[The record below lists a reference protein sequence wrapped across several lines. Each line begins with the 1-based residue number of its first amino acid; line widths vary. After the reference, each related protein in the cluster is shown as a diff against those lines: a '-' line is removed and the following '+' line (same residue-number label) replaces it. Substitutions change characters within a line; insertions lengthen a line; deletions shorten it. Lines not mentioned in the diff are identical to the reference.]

1 MENNFFFIKKEE
13 IEEKNRMLIYE
24 GGEIIKKY
32 PFVKQRTIKDCGPA
46 CVQMI
51 LKYYGG
57 YLSLDKL
64 SIMLNTNQNGTS
76 AWNIKE
82 VFKSLNF
89 KCYGIKSKDISTLNL
104 PCIAHLKLN
113 DSYKHYVVI
122 YKVNIKRKTLLIADP
137 AIGLKK
143 ISFTEFKKNW
153 TNVTVQMRPNGHVI
167 SEGEPQI
174 LSFLLDQIKRN
185 KIIIIKSYIISV
197 ILSLLSVFTSL
208 FLPVVIGTIN
218 TVYITPILLLF
229 SLLFLFKNIFDY
241 FKNYFLLKLNLQLDQ
256 DLSQDIFK
264 KALNLPYRYYRR
276 KTSSE
281 IISYFN
287 DIYIVEDAINQFIQK
302 VLIDTPLILILF
314 LILISI
320 FKPVIFLFIFYV
332 LILVL
337 IIFYNHKKRILIIS
351 NILNEKIYC
360 HSYITEN
367 ILGYETIKNLNI
379 PSKIYSKFKKIKQ
392 KQVKSNQKLLKEEKI
407 KFIQNSID
415 VAMQIMIVI
424 LLLKSNVNINN
435 FITVY
440 VLSVS
445 LMTYIKNI
453 INSDYQISEIKASL
467 NNIAELF
474 AYKSENKKRLT
485 PNNNI
490 YIKDLNYTFDKE
502 NYVLK
507 NINLKIPNKS
517 KILVTGDSGS
527 GKSTL
532 FKIIKGY
539 YDDYIGS
546 VTIGKKEVNK
556 YDIQN
561 IIYISQKEI
570 LFTGTLK
577 DNLSL
582 KKLNKKAFEICEIND
597 ITRNDYYLIEEDG
610 YNLSGGQKQRIVL
623 ARALNQFKTL
633 IIDEGLNQ
641 VSVDMERRI
650 LKKILKK
657 YKSKTIIYI
666 SHRLD
671 NLDLFDRYIKMHK
684 GKIILDEKRN
694 N

>member
-1 MENNFFFIKKEE
+1 
-13 IEEKNRMLIYE
+13 
-24 GGEIIKKY
+24 
-32 PFVKQRTIKDCGPA
+32 
-46 CVQMI
+46 
-51 LKYYGG
+51 
-57 YLSLDKL
+57 
-64 SIMLNTNQNGTS
+64 
-76 AWNIKE
+76 
-82 VFKSLNF
+82 
-89 KCYGIKSKDISTLNL
+89 
-104 PCIAHLKLN
+104 
-113 DSYKHYVVI
+113 
-122 YKVNIKRKTLLIADP
+122 
-137 AIGLKK
+137 
-143 ISFTEFKKNW
+143 
-153 TNVTVQMRPNGHVI
+153 
-167 SEGEPQI
+167 
-174 LSFLLDQIKRN
+174 
-185 KIIIIKSYIISV
+185 
-197 ILSLLSVFTSL
+197 
-208 FLPVVIGTIN
+208 
-218 TVYITPILLLF
+218 
-229 SLLFLFKNIFDY
+229 
-241 FKNYFLLKLNLQLDQ
+241 
-256 DLSQDIFK
+256 
-264 KALNLPYRYYRR
+264 
-276 KTSSE
+276 
-281 IISYFN
+281 
-287 DIYIVEDAINQFIQK
+287 
-302 VLIDTPLILILF
+302 
-314 LILISI
+314 
-320 FKPVIFLFIFYV
+320 
-332 LILVL
+332 
-337 IIFYNHKKRILIIS
+337 
-351 NILNEKIYC
+351 
-360 HSYITEN
+360 
-367 ILGYETIKNLNI
+367 
-379 PSKIYSKFKKIKQ
+379 
-392 KQVKSNQKLLKEEKI
+392 
-407 KFIQNSID
+407 
-415 VAMQIMIVI
+415 MQIMIVI

-597 ITRNDYYLIEEDG
+597 ITRNDNYLIEEDG